1 MGVLC
6 DEDEAPPNIRAK
18 EPLSLSLSA
27 AQQHV
32 FGRHTLAERDFLTP
46 GRT

>member
-1 MGVLC
+1 
-6 DEDEAPPNIRAK
+6 
-18 EPLSLSLSA
+18 LSA